1 MEKEEILIS
10 VTELENQEYDI
21 VVSVNEPIPAT
32 TLIIGAL
39 RLAELVIGSTTI
51 TLKEFVQMI
60 EKDE

>member
-10 VTELENQEYDI
+10 VTELQNHEYDI
-21 VVSVNEPIPAT
+21 VVTVKEPIPAN
-32 TLIIGAL
+32 TLIMGAL
-39 RLAELVIGSTTI
+39 RLAEIVIGSTSI